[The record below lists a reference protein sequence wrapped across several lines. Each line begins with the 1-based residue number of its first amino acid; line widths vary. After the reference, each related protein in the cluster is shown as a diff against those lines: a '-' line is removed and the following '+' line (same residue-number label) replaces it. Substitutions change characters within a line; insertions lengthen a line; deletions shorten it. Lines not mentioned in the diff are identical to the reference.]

1 MVAVLYRREA
11 YAEAVALFQ
20 HIQPDQVEPERY
32 KELKKIVAVCR
43 MKASVNVIA
52 RDCGETRPRSLERGG
67 TWQWYCGCSLADLEG
82 SRPTHFP

>member
-1 MVAVLYRREA
+1 MARFCYHREA

-43 MKASVNVIA
+43 MKSTATGS
-52 RDCGETRPRSLERGG
+52 T
-67 TWQWYCGCSLADLEG
+67 EG
-82 SRPTHFP
+82 R